1 MNLLANAHPNDCRCD
16 KRYLQYGGV
25 GQRRKSKNEKA
36 PHPWWTATMSLN
48 AEGAIELE
56 KTLSRR

>member
-1 MNLLANAHPNDCRCD
+1 MHILMIAGAIRDTYNMVALD
-16 KRYLQYGGV
+16 KEESQ
-25 GQRRKSKNEKA
+25 KNEKA